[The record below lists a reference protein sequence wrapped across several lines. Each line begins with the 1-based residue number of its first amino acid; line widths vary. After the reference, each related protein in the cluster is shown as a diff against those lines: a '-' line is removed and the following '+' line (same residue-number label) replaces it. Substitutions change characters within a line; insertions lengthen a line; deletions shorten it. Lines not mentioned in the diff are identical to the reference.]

1 MATRVTDCDPV
12 RTVRH
17 PSLLQSGGTMAQ
29 LRVVVATPLPEE
41 LCALIERSEPRLE
54 LVRDQSL
61 LPPQL
66 HPADHRGDESFRR
79 GPDQQ
84 ARFERLVDSAEALY
98 GLPDQSP
105 DQLRR
110 TIAANPRLRW
120 VHTTPAGGGGQVRA
134 AGLDPAELARIVFTT
149 SGGVHAEP
157 LAEFAVLGVLA
168 GARGLPRLLADQR
181 AAHWGPRRANPLM
194 RGRRVLVVGLGG
206 IGRAVAQTLAALG
219 ADVTGVHRRVV
230 DAPGVAAIVPPERLP
245 EAVSDADAIVL
256 CLPGTDATHHL
267 LGRDLLARVRPG
279 VTVVNVG
286 RGSTVDE
293 PALIDALTDG
303 RVGFAALDVFEQEP
317 LPDESPLWRL
327 PNVLVSPHSA
337 AITDEEERLVAELF
351 AANATR
357 LIEGEPLAN
366 VVDTV
371 EFY

>member
-1 MATRVTDCDPV
+1 
-12 RTVRH
+12 
-17 PSLLQSGGTMAQ
+17 MAQ
-29 LRVVVATPLPEE
+29 LRVVVSTPLSEE
-41 LCALIERSEPRLE
+41 LCALIERTEPRLE

-66 HPADHRGDESFRR
+66 YPGDHRGEESFRR
-79 GPDQQ
+79 SLAEQS
-84 ARFERLVDSAEALY
+84 RFEELIDGADALY

-134 AGLDPAELARIVFTT
+134 AGLHPADLARVVFTT

-168 GARGLPRLLADQR
+168 GSRGLPRLLADQQ
-181 AAHWGPRRANPLM
+181 AHVWGERRANPLI
-194 RGRRVLVVGLGG
+194 RGARVIVVGLGG
-206 IGRAVAQTLAALG
+206 VGRAVAQKLAALG
-219 ADVTGVHRRVV
+219 AEVVGVHRRTVE
-230 DAPGVAAIVPPERLP
+230 AAGVTAIVPLEMLP
-245 EAVSDADAIVL
+245 DALARTDAIVM
-256 CLPGTDATHHL
+256 CLPGTDATRHL
-267 LGRDLLARVRPG
+267 LGRELLAHVQPG

-286 RGSTVDE
+286 RGSTIDE
-293 PALIDALTDG
+293 SALLEALRDG
-303 RVGFAALDVFEQEP
+303 RVGFAALDVFEHEP
-317 LPDESPLWRL
+317 LPADSPLWDL
-327 PNVLVSPHSA
+327 PNVLVSPHAA
-337 AITDEEERLVAELF
+337 AITDQEEQLVAELF

-357 LIEGEPLAN
+357 LIDGRPLVN